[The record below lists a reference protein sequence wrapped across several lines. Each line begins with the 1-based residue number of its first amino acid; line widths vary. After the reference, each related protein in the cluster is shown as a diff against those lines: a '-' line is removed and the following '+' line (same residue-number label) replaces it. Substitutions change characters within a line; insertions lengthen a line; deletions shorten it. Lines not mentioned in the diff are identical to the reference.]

1 MVITGFLP
9 QAKLVAKS
17 QGLEDLRIA
26 EYPGTMMTD
35 SMEQLVEKVDTVV
48 VENVI
53 KSLTTMPAGIAG
65 RTEEKG
71 AEPGARDI
79 IFTGDLEEVNEYF
92 LTNLWTDGLPIVPP
106 TIGKVERFLSFT
118 DRKPEEVIG
127 ILPHEMREATI
138 WNIAVNGVMAGCR
151 PEYMPILIA
160 IVEAVSFTGTPGNL
174 LDGGFRAQDIG
185 TTPGWEPLIIVNGP
199 IARELDFN
207 CGQGVLRFG
216 PRANTSVGRFLK
228 LFVRNVGGFRLPPG
242 TGDKGSI
249 GQSMNVAISEN
260 EDFVK
265 QIGWQPYQVDRGFA
279 ADENTVT
286 VLSSV
291 AVSGPVYSSGSTGL
305 EHLEVLAEM
314 IGRRL
319 WRFGAVWAIA
329 TMRYEPL
336 LMIGPPVAQILAKDG
351 WTKDSI
357 REYLFK
363 NIRVTAAEVQ
373 KHFMDFNGIY
383 MDLCDR
389 VKKGQIPQEYCEC
402 EDVQREIK
410 VVPGPESI
418 QIIVA
423 GDFSRNQSKGFMQS
437 GYIAPPTT
445 RKIVLPDNWQQRL
458 NTGS

>member
-286 VLSSV
+286 V
-291 AVSGPVYSSGSTGL
+291 
-305 EHLEVLAEM
+305 
-314 IGRRL
+314 
-319 WRFGAVWAIA
+319 
-329 TMRYEPL
+329 
-336 LMIGPPVAQILAKDG
+336 
-351 WTKDSI
+351 
-357 REYLFK
+357 
-363 NIRVTAAEVQ
+363 
-373 KHFMDFNGIY
+373 
-383 MDLCDR
+383 
-389 VKKGQIPQEYCEC
+389 
-402 EDVQREIK
+402 
-410 VVPGPESI
+410 
-418 QIIVA
+418 
-423 GDFSRNQSKGFMQS
+423 
-437 GYIAPPTT
+437 
-445 RKIVLPDNWQQRL
+445 
-458 NTGS
+458 